1 MTYRVTPYDLV
12 IFDFD
17 GTLADSAPWFRS
29 VFNDVARR
37 YRFRQLS
44 EEEMEALRGRPNRE
58 VVRYLGVPKWKLP
71 FIARHMRRLMHENAH
86 AIPLFEGV
94 GALLEELASR
104 NITIAIATSNFEP
117 NVRQIL
123 GPDNTRHIAQYAC
136 GVPIFG
142 KARVFRK
149 ITRKLGVPP
158 NRVLAI
164 GDEVRDIE
172 AARKVGIAAGAVAWG
187 FATPEILRA
196 HQPDYF
202 FNSMQEIASTVTKNA
217 PTGEIAATLL

>member
-1 MTYRVTPYDLV
+1 MNDLATHNSPYDLV

-44 EEEMEALRGRPNRE
+44 EEEMEALRRRPNRE
-58 VVRYLGVPKWKLP
+58 VVRYLGVPMWKLP
-71 FIARHMRRLMHENAH
+71 FIARHMRKLMHENAH

-94 GALLEELASR
+94 GPLLQELASR

-123 GPDNTRHIAQYAC
+123 GPENCRHIARYAC

-142 KARVFRK
+142 KARAFRK
-149 ITRKLGVPP
+149 IARQLGVPP

-172 AARKVGIAAGAVAWG
+172 AARKAGIAAGAVAWG

-196 HQPDYF
+196 HQPDHF
-202 FNSMQEIASTVTKNA
+202 FTSMQEIVHAV
-217 PTGEIAATLL
+217 TGEA

>member
-1 MTYRVTPYDLV
+1 MSHLATPASRYDLV

-29 VFNDVARR
+29 VFNEVARR
-37 YRFRQLS
+37 YHFRQLG

-58 VVRYLGVPKWKLP
+58 VVRYLGVPWWKLP

-86 AIPLFEGV
+86 AIALFEGV
-94 GALLEELASR
+94 GALLQELASR

-123 GPDNTRHIAQYAC
+123 GPENARHITRYAC

-142 KARVFRK
+142 KARAFRK
-149 ITRKLGVPP
+149 LTHQLGVAP

-172 AARKVGIAAGAVAWG
+172 AARKVGVAAGAVAWG

-196 HQPDYF
+196 HQPDHF
-202 FNSMQEIASTVTKNA
+202 FTSMQEIIHAVSGDA
-217 PTGEIAATLL
+217 